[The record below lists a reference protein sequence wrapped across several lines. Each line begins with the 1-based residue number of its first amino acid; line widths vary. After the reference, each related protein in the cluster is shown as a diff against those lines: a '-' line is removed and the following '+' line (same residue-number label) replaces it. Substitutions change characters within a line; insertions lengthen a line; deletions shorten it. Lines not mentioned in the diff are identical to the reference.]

1 MTMERK
7 HFLTLGAG
15 LTVGGLLGKSALQSE
30 TIDGKNQSL
39 SNQKFDLKNPFPIA
53 PNDSENQPEQDGPYW
68 DFIRTL
74 FPLNPNLTF
83 LNNGTMGITPYPV
96 LEALNKS
103 FHHIAENAAYPM
115 HDGSF
120 EENLAKILGCKGSEL
135 AITKNVS
142 EGVNLACRAINLKK
156 GDEVIITLHEHVG
169 GCAAWLYRAKTEGIV
184 LKLAALGATAEETL
198 KNIQA
203 VKTKNT
209 KVIAVPHIPCTI
221 GQVLPVNEI
230 CAWARANGIISAID
244 GAHPLGMLQMN
255 LKEMGCDY
263 YSGCFHKWLL
273 GPIGTGF
280 FYASEEILS
289 RSAIHH
295 VAAYSVDKFDMST
308 TPPSL
313 GELVN
318 KTARYS
324 YGTFPGPM
332 YDGAKAALQFYQK
345 IGPALIEKRVKFL
358 SKEVMNGLYAVND
371 NPKLKFPIL
380 DGSQTQ
386 NGSAETSN
394 VKTPI
399 AWKMHHSHGP
409 VIEVLTP
416 EEEASRG
423 AQVGFR
429 IHEHPSKTAA
439 SNAQA
444 TKEGTPIASAASSAP
459 ITPGTSTPQASQRFC
474 DFARKN
480 NVILR
485 YVAEN
490 NIHCVR
496 VSTHYYNNKKDI
508 NRFFEVL
515 DMFLKEEGWL

>member
-1 MTMERK
+1 MERK

-15 LTVGGLLGKSALQSE
+15 LTVGGLIGKSALNGEKISGAK
-30 TIDGKNQSL
+30 TKISDF
-39 SNQKFDLKNPFPIA
+39 KFDLEKPFPIS
-53 PNDSENQPEQDGPYW
+53 PEGDVNHPEQDGPYW

-74 FPLNPNLTF
+74 FPLKSDLTF

-103 FHHIAENAAYPM
+103 FHHIAENGAYPM

-120 EENLAKILGCKGSEL
+120 EENLGQILGCKGSEL

-142 EGVNLACRAINLKK
+142 EGVNLACRAISLKK

-184 LKLAALGATAEETL
+184 LKLATLGATAEETL
-198 KNIQA
+198 NNIKA

-230 CAWARANGIISAID
+230 CAWAKANGIISAID

-289 RSAIHH
+289 HSAIHH

-308 TPPSL
+308 TPPSM

-332 YDGAKAALQFYQK
+332 YDGAKAAMQFYQK
-345 IGPALIEKRVKFL
+345 IGPALIEKRVKYL
-358 SKEVMNGLYAVND
+358 SKEVMTGLMEINN
-371 NPKLKFPIL
+371 NPSLKFPVI
-380 DGSQTQ
+380 DPSRSQ
-386 NGSAETSN
+386 NGVDNSSN
-394 VKTPI
+394 NSLPI
-399 AWKMHHSHGP
+399 AWKMHHSQGP
-409 VIEVLTP
+409 VIEILTP
-416 EEEASRG
+416 SEDASRG

-429 IHEHPSKTAA
+429 IHQHPNKIAAANIQSTIAETPLSK
-439 SNAQA
+439 S
-444 TKEGTPIASAASSAP
+444 KESQTGV
-459 ITPGTSTPQASQRFC
+459 PGTSTPQASQRFC

-515 DMFLKEEGWL
+515 QLFLKEEGWM

>member
-1 MTMERK
+1 MERK

-15 LTVGGLLGKSALQSE
+15 LTVGGLLGKSALNDEAISDAKRKS
-30 TIDGKNQSL
+30 TDI
-39 SNQKFDLKNPFPIA
+39 KFDSEKPLPFA
-53 PNDSENQPEQDGPYW
+53 PEAEEYHPEHDGPYW

-74 FPLNPNLTF
+74 FPLKTDLTF

-103 FHHIAENAAYPM
+103 FHHIAENGAYPM

-120 EENLAKILGCKGSEL
+120 EENLGQILGCKGSEL

-142 EGVNLACRAINLKK
+142 EGVNLACRAIALKK

-198 KNIQA
+198 NNIKA

-308 TPPSL
+308 TPPSM

-332 YDGAKAALQFYQK
+332 YDGAKAAMQFYQK
-345 IGPALIEKRVKFL
+345 IGPALIEKRVKYL
-358 SKEVMNGLYAVND
+358 SKEVMNGLMEINN
-371 NPKLKFPIL
+371 NPSLKFP
-380 DGSQTQ
+380 
-386 NGSAETSN
+386 
-394 VKTPI
+394 
-399 AWKMHHSHGP
+399 
-409 VIEVLTP
+409 VIEILTP
-416 EEEASRG
+416 AEDASRG

-429 IHEHPSKTAA
+429 IHEHPSKIAA
-439 SNAQA
+439 ANIQSTNA
-444 TKEGTPIASAASSAP
+444 KTPISNSAGNQ
-459 ITPGTSTPQASQRFC
+459 TLVPGTSTPQASQRFC

-515 DMFLKEEGWL
+515 QMFLKEEGWM

>member
-1 MTMERK
+1 MERK

-15 LTVGGLLGKSALQSE
+15 LTVGGLIGKSALNGENISGAK
-30 TIDGKNQSL
+30 TKISDY
-39 SNQKFDLKNPFPIA
+39 KFDPEKPFPIS
-53 PNDSENQPEQDGPYW
+53 PEGDVNHPEQDGPYW

-74 FPLNPNLTF
+74 FPLKSDLTF

-103 FHHIAENAAYPM
+103 FHHIAENGAYPM

-120 EENLAKILGCKGSEL
+120 EENLGQILGCKGSEL

-142 EGVNLACRAINLKK
+142 EGVNLACRAISLKK

-184 LKLAALGATAEETL
+184 LKLAVLGATAEETL
-198 KNIQA
+198 NNIKS

-230 CAWARANGIISAID
+230 CAWAKANGIISAID

-308 TPPSL
+308 TPPSM

-332 YDGAKAALQFYQK
+332 YDGAKAAMQFYQK
-345 IGPALIEKRVKFL
+345 IGPALIEKRVKYL
-358 SKEVMNGLYAVND
+358 SKEVMNGLMAIND
-371 NPKLKFPIL
+371 NPSLKF
-380 DGSQTQ
+380 
-386 NGSAETSN
+386 
-394 VKTPI
+394 
-399 AWKMHHSHGP
+399 P

-416 EEEASRG
+416 SEDASRG

-429 IHEHPSKTAA
+429 IHEHPSKIAS
-439 SNAQA
+439 SNAQV
-444 TKEGTPIASAASSAP
+444 TKEGTPTA
-459 ITPGTSTPQASQRFC
+459 ITAISQSLVPGTSTPQASQRFC

-515 DMFLKEEGWL
+515 QLFLKEEGWM

>member
-1 MTMERK
+1 MERK

-15 LTVGGLLGKSALQSE
+15 LTVGGLIGKSALNGENISGAK
-30 TIDGKNQSL
+30 TKISDY
-39 SNQKFDLKNPFPIA
+39 KFDPEKPFPIS
-53 PNDSENQPEQDGPYW
+53 PEGDVNHPEQDGPYW

-74 FPLNPNLTF
+74 FPLKSDLTF

-103 FHHIAENAAYPM
+103 FHHIAENGAYPM

-120 EENLAKILGCKGSEL
+120 EENLGQILGCKGSEL

-142 EGVNLACRAINLKK
+142 EGVNLACRAISLKK
-156 GDEVIITLHEHVG
+156 GDEVIITLLEHVG

-198 KNIQA
+198 NNIKS

-230 CAWARANGIISAID
+230 CAWAKANGIISAID

-308 TPPSL
+308 IPPSM

-332 YDGAKAALQFYQK
+332 YDGAKAAMQFYQK
-345 IGPALIEKRVKFL
+345 IGPALIEKRVKYL
-358 SKEVMNGLYAVND
+358 SKEVMNGLMEIND
-371 NPKLKFPIL
+371 NPSLKFP
-380 DGSQTQ
+380 
-386 NGSAETSN
+386 
-394 VKTPI
+394 
-399 AWKMHHSHGP
+399 
-409 VIEVLTP
+409 VIEILTP
-416 EEEASRG
+416 AEDASRG

-429 IHEHPSKTAA
+429 IHEHPSKIAS
-439 SNAQA
+439 SNAQV
-444 TKEGTPIASAASSAP
+444 TKEGTPIA
-459 ITPGTSTPQASQRFC
+459 ITAISQSLVPGTSTPQASQRFC

-515 DMFLKEEGWL
+515 QMFLKEEGWM

>member
-1 MTMERK
+1 MERK

-15 LTVGGLLGKSALQSE
+15 LTVGGLIGKSALNGENISGAK
-30 TIDGKNQSL
+30 TKISDY
-39 SNQKFDLKNPFPIA
+39 KFDPEKPFPIS
-53 PNDSENQPEQDGPYW
+53 PEGDVNHPEQDGPYW

-74 FPLNPNLTF
+74 FPLKSDLTF

-103 FHHIAENAAYPM
+103 FHHIAENGAYPM

-120 EENLAKILGCKGSEL
+120 EENLGQILGCKGSEL

-142 EGVNLACRAINLKK
+142 EGVNLACRAISLKK

-198 KNIQA
+198 NNIKS

-230 CAWARANGIISAID
+230 CAWAKANGIISAID
-244 GAHPLGMLQMN
+244 GAHPLGMLHMN

-308 TPPSL
+308 TPPSM
-313 GELVN
+313 GGLVN

-332 YDGAKAALQFYQK
+332 YDGAKAAMQFYQK
-345 IGPALIEKRVKFL
+345 IGPALIEKRVKYL
-358 SKEVMNGLYAVND
+358 SKEVMNGLMEIND
-371 NPKLKFPIL
+371 NPSLKF
-380 DGSQTQ
+380 
-386 NGSAETSN
+386 
-394 VKTPI
+394 
-399 AWKMHHSHGP
+399 P

-416 EEEASRG
+416 AEDASRG

-429 IHEHPSKTAA
+429 IHEHPSKIAS
-439 SNAQA
+439 SNAQV
-444 TKEGTPIASAASSAP
+444 TKEGAPIA
-459 ITPGTSTPQASQRFC
+459 ITAISQSLVPGTSTPQASQRFC

-515 DMFLKEEGWL
+515 QMFLKEEGWM

>member
-1 MTMERK
+1 MERK

-15 LTVGGLLGKSALQSE
+15 LTVGGLIGKSALNGENISGAK
-30 TIDGKNQSL
+30 TKISDY
-39 SNQKFDLKNPFPIA
+39 KFDPEKPFPIS
-53 PNDSENQPEQDGPYW
+53 PEGDVNHPEHDSPYW

-74 FPLNPNLTF
+74 FPLKSDLTF

-103 FHHIAENAAYPM
+103 LHHIAENGAYPM

-120 EENLAKILGCKGSEL
+120 EENLGQILGCKGSEL

-142 EGVNLACRAINLKK
+142 EGVNLACRAISLKK

-184 LKLAALGATAEETL
+184 LKLAVLGATAEETL
-198 KNIQA
+198 NNIKS

-230 CAWARANGIISAID
+230 CAWAKANGIISAID

-308 TPPSL
+308 IPPSM

-332 YDGAKAALQFYQK
+332 YDGAKAAMQFYQK
-345 IGPALIEKRVKFL
+345 IGPALIEKRVKYL
-358 SKEVMNGLYAVND
+358 SKEVMNGLMAIND
-371 NPKLKFPIL
+371 NPSLKF
-380 DGSQTQ
+380 
-386 NGSAETSN
+386 
-394 VKTPI
+394 
-399 AWKMHHSHGP
+399 P

-416 EEEASRG
+416 AEDASRG

-429 IHEHPSKTAA
+429 IHEHPSKIAS
-439 SNAQA
+439 SNAQV
-444 TKEGTPIASAASSAP
+444 TKEGTPTA
-459 ITPGTSTPQASQRFC
+459 ITAISQSLVPGTSTPQASQRFC

-496 VSTHYYNNKKDI
+496 VSTHYYNKKKDI

-515 DMFLKEEGWL
+515 QMFLKEEGWM

>member
-1 MTMERK
+1 MERK

-15 LTVGGLLGKSALQSE
+15 LTVGGLIGKSALNGENISGAK
-30 TIDGKNQSL
+30 TKISDY
-39 SNQKFDLKNPFPIA
+39 KFDPEKPFPIS
-53 PNDSENQPEQDGPYW
+53 PEGDVNHPEQDGPYW

-74 FPLNPNLTF
+74 FPLKSDLTF

-103 FHHIAENAAYPM
+103 FHHIAENGAYPM

-120 EENLAKILGCKGSEL
+120 EENLGQILGCKGSEL

-142 EGVNLACRAINLKK
+142 EGVNLACRAISLKK

-198 KNIQA
+198 NNIKS

-230 CAWARANGIISAID
+230 CAWAKANGIISAID

-308 TPPSL
+308 IPPSM

-332 YDGAKAALQFYQK
+332 YDGAKAAMQFYQK
-345 IGPALIEKRVKFL
+345 IGPALIEKRVKYL
-358 SKEVMNGLYAVND
+358 SKEVMNGLMEIND
-371 NPKLKFPIL
+371 NPSLKF
-380 DGSQTQ
+380 
-386 NGSAETSN
+386 
-394 VKTPI
+394 
-399 AWKMHHSHGP
+399 P

-416 EEEASRG
+416 SEDASRG

-429 IHEHPSKTAA
+429 IHEHPSKIAS
-439 SNAQA
+439 SNAQV
-444 TKEGTPIASAASSAP
+444 TKEGTPIA
-459 ITPGTSTPQASQRFC
+459 ITAISQSLVPGTSTPQASQRFC

-515 DMFLKEEGWL
+515 QMFLKEEGWM

>member
-1 MTMERK
+1 MERK

-15 LTVGGLLGKSALQSE
+15 LTVGGLIGKSALNGEKISGAK
-30 TIDGKNQSL
+30 TKISDL
-39 SNQKFDLKNPFPIA
+39 KFDLEKPFPISA
-53 PNDSENQPEQDGPYW
+53 EGDVNHPEQDGPYW

-74 FPLNPNLTF
+74 FPLKSDLTF

-103 FHHIAENAAYPM
+103 FHHIAENGAYPM

-120 EENLAKILGCKGSEL
+120 EENLGQILGCKGSEL

-142 EGVNLACRAINLKK
+142 EGVNLACRAISLKK

-184 LKLAALGATAEETL
+184 LKLATLGATAEETL
-198 KNIQA
+198 NNIKA

-230 CAWARANGIISAID
+230 CAWAKANGIISAID

-255 LKEMGCDY
+255 LKEIGCDY

-289 RSAIHH
+289 HSAIHH

-308 TPPSL
+308 TPPSM

-332 YDGAKAALQFYQK
+332 YDGAKAAMQFYQK
-345 IGPALIEKRVKFL
+345 IGPALIEKRVKYL
-358 SKEVMNGLYAVND
+358 SKEVMNGLMEINN
-371 NPKLKFPIL
+371 NPSLKFPVI
-380 DGSQTQ
+380 DPSRSQ
-386 NGSAETSN
+386 NGVDNSSN
-394 VKTPI
+394 NSLPI
-399 AWKMHHSHGP
+399 AWKMHHSQGP
-409 VIEVLTP
+409 VIEILTP
-416 EEEASRG
+416 SEDASRG

-429 IHEHPSKTAA
+429 IHQHPSKIVAA
-439 SNAQA
+439 NIQSTIA
-444 TKEGTPIASAASSAP
+444 ETPLSKS
-459 ITPGTSTPQASQRFC
+459 TENQTGVPGTSTPQASQRFC

-515 DMFLKEEGWL
+515 QLFLKEEGWM

>member
-1 MTMERK
+1 MERK

-15 LTVGGLLGKSALQSE
+15 LTVGGLIGKSALNGEAISDAKRKS
-30 TIDGKNQSL
+30 TVI
-39 SNQKFDLKNPFPIA
+39 KFDPKKPLPFA
-53 PNDSENQPEQDGPYW
+53 PEAEENHPEHDGPYW

-74 FPLNPNLTF
+74 FPLKSDLTF

-103 FHHIAENAAYPM
+103 FHYIAENGAYPT

-120 EENLAKILGCKGSEL
+120 EENLGQLLGCKGSEL

-156 GDEVIITLHEHVG
+156 GNEVIITLHEHVG
-169 GCAAWLYRAKTEGIV
+169 GCTAWLYRAKTEGIV

-198 KNIQA
+198 NNIKA

-230 CAWARANGIISAID
+230 CAWAKANGIISAID

-295 VAAYSVDKFDMST
+295 LAAYSVDKFDMST
-308 TPPSL
+308 TPPSM

-332 YDGAKAALQFYQK
+332 YDGAKAAMQFYQK
-345 IGPALIEKRVKFL
+345 IGPALIEKRVKYL
-358 SKEVMNGLYAVND
+358 SKEVINGLMEIND
-371 NPKLKFPIL
+371 NPTLKF
-380 DGSQTQ
+380 
-386 NGSAETSN
+386 
-394 VKTPI
+394 
-399 AWKMHHSHGP
+399 P

-416 EEEASRG
+416 SEDASRG

-429 IHEHPSKTAA
+429 IHQHPSK
-439 SNAQA
+439 
-444 TKEGTPIASAASSAP
+444 ISAASTKLSTTETTAP
-459 ITPGTSTPQASQRFC
+459 ILAPGTSTPQASQRFC

-508 NRFFEVL
+508 HRFFEVL
-515 DMFLKEEGWL
+515 QLFLKEEGWM

>member
-1 MTMERK
+1 MERK

-15 LTVGGLLGKSALQSE
+15 LTVGGLIGKSALNGENISGAK
-30 TIDGKNQSL
+30 TKISDY
-39 SNQKFDLKNPFPIA
+39 KFDPEKPFPIS
-53 PNDSENQPEQDGPYW
+53 PEGDVNHPEQDGPYW

-74 FPLNPNLTF
+74 FPLKSDLTF

-103 FHHIAENAAYPM
+103 FHHIAENGAYPM

-120 EENLAKILGCKGSEL
+120 EENLGQILGCKGSEL

-198 KNIQA
+198 NNIKS

-230 CAWARANGIISAID
+230 CAWAKANGIISAID

-289 RSAIHH
+289 RSTIHH

-308 TPPSL
+308 TPPSM

-332 YDGAKAALQFYQK
+332 YDGAKAAMQFYQK
-345 IGPALIEKRVKFL
+345 IGPALIEKRVKYL
-358 SKEVMNGLYAVND
+358 SKEVMNGLMEIND
-371 NPKLKFPIL
+371 NPSLKF
-380 DGSQTQ
+380 
-386 NGSAETSN
+386 
-394 VKTPI
+394 
-399 AWKMHHSHGP
+399 P

-416 EEEASRG
+416 SEDASRG

-429 IHEHPSKTAA
+429 IHEHPSKIAS
-439 SNAQA
+439 SNAQVP
-444 TKEGTPIASAASSAP
+444 KEGAP
-459 ITPGTSTPQASQRFC
+459 IVITAISQSLVPGTSTPQASQRFC

-515 DMFLKEEGWL
+515 QMFLKEEGWM

>member
-1 MTMERK
+1 
-7 HFLTLGAG
+7 
-15 LTVGGLLGKSALQSE
+15 
-30 TIDGKNQSL
+30 
-39 SNQKFDLKNPFPIA
+39 
-53 PNDSENQPEQDGPYW
+53 
-68 DFIRTL
+68 
-74 FPLNPNLTF
+74 
-83 LNNGTMGITPYPV
+83 
-96 LEALNKS
+96 
-103 FHHIAENAAYPM
+103 M

-120 EENLAKILGCKGSEL
+120 EENLGQILGCKGSEL

-142 EGVNLACRAINLKK
+142 EGVNLACRAISLKK

-184 LKLAALGATAEETL
+184 LKLATLGATAEETL
-198 KNIQA
+198 NNIKA

-230 CAWARANGIISAID
+230 CAWAKANGIISAID

-289 RSAIHH
+289 QSAIHH

-308 TPPSL
+308 TPPSM

-332 YDGAKAALQFYQK
+332 YDGAKAAMQFYQK
-345 IGPALIEKRVKFL
+345 IGPALIEKRVKYL
-358 SKEVMNGLYAVND
+358 SKEVLTGLMEINN
-371 NPKLKFPIL
+371 NPSLKFPVI
-380 DGSQTQ
+380 DPSRSQ
-386 NGSAETSN
+386 NAVDNSSN
-394 VKTPI
+394 NSLPI
-399 AWKMHHSHGP
+399 TWKMHQNQGP

-416 EEEASRG
+416 SEDASRG

-429 IHEHPSKTAA
+429 IYQHPSKIVAA
-439 SNAQA
+439 NIQSTIA
-444 TKEGTPIASAASSAP
+444 ETPLSKS
-459 ITPGTSTPQASQRFC
+459 TENQTGVPGTSTPQASQRFC

-515 DMFLKEEGWL
+515 QLFLKEEGWM

>member
-1 MTMERK
+1 MERK

-15 LTVGGLLGKSALQSE
+15 LTVGGLIGKSALNGENISGAK
-30 TIDGKNQSL
+30 TKISDY
-39 SNQKFDLKNPFPIA
+39 KFDPEKPFPIS
-53 PNDSENQPEQDGPYW
+53 PEGDVNHPEQDGPYW

-74 FPLNPNLTF
+74 FPLKSDLTF

-103 FHHIAENAAYPM
+103 FHHIAENGAYPM

-120 EENLAKILGCKGSEL
+120 EENLGQILGCKGSEL

-142 EGVNLACRAINLKK
+142 EGVNLACRAISLKK

-198 KNIQA
+198 NNIKS

-230 CAWARANGIISAID
+230 CAWAKANGIISAID

-289 RSAIHH
+289 HSAIHH

-308 TPPSL
+308 APPSM

-332 YDGAKAALQFYQK
+332 YDGAKAAMQFYQK
-345 IGPALIEKRVKFL
+345 IGPALIEKRVKYL
-358 SKEVMNGLYAVND
+358 SKEVMNGLMEIND
-371 NPKLKFPIL
+371 NPSLKF
-380 DGSQTQ
+380 
-386 NGSAETSN
+386 
-394 VKTPI
+394 
-399 AWKMHHSHGP
+399 P

-416 EEEASRG
+416 SEDASRG

-429 IHEHPSKTAA
+429 IHEHPSKIAS
-439 SNAQA
+439 SNAQV
-444 TKEGTPIASAASSAP
+444 TKEGTPIA
-459 ITPGTSTPQASQRFC
+459 ITAISQSLVPGTSTPQASQRFC

-508 NRFFEVL
+508 NRFFDVL
-515 DMFLKEEGWL
+515 QIFLKEEGWM

>member
-1 MTMERK
+1 MERK

-15 LTVGGLLGKSALQSE
+15 LTVGGLIGKSALNGENISGAK
-30 TIDGKNQSL
+30 TKISDY
-39 SNQKFDLKNPFPIA
+39 KFDPEKPFPIS
-53 PNDSENQPEQDGPYW
+53 PEGDVNHPEQDGPYW

-74 FPLNPNLTF
+74 FPLKSDLTF

-103 FHHIAENAAYPM
+103 FHHIAENGAYPM

-120 EENLAKILGCKGSEL
+120 EENLGQILGCKGSEL

-142 EGVNLACRAINLKK
+142 EGVNLACRAISLKK

-184 LKLAALGATAEETL
+184 LKLAVLGATAEETL
-198 KNIQA
+198 NNIKS

-230 CAWARANGIISAID
+230 CAWAKANGIISAID

-308 TPPSL
+308 TPPSM

-332 YDGAKAALQFYQK
+332 YDGAKAAMQFYQK
-345 IGPALIEKRVKFL
+345 IGPALIEKRVKYL
-358 SKEVMNGLYAVND
+358 SKEVMNGLMEIND
-371 NPKLKFPIL
+371 NPSLKF
-380 DGSQTQ
+380 
-386 NGSAETSN
+386 
-394 VKTPI
+394 
-399 AWKMHHSHGP
+399 P

-416 EEEASRG
+416 SEDASRG

-429 IHEHPSKTAA
+429 IHEHPSKISS
-439 SNAQA
+439 SNAQV
-444 TKEGTPIASAASSAP
+444 TKEGAPIAIAAISQSLV
-459 ITPGTSTPQASQRFC
+459 PGTSTPQASQRFC

-515 DMFLKEEGWL
+515 QMFLKEEGWM

>member
-1 MTMERK
+1 MERK

-15 LTVGGLLGKSALQSE
+15 LTVGGLIGKSALNGENISGAK
-30 TIDGKNQSL
+30 TKISDY
-39 SNQKFDLKNPFPIA
+39 KFDPEKPFPIS
-53 PNDSENQPEQDGPYW
+53 PEGDVNHPEQDGPYW

-74 FPLNPNLTF
+74 FPLKSDLTF

-103 FHHIAENAAYPM
+103 FHHIAENGAYPM

-120 EENLAKILGCKGSEL
+120 EENLGQILGCKGSEL

-142 EGVNLACRAINLKK
+142 EGVNLACRAISLKK

-198 KNIQA
+198 NNIKS

-230 CAWARANGIISAID
+230 CAWAKANGIISAID

-289 RSAIHH
+289 HSAIHH

-308 TPPSL
+308 TPPSM

-332 YDGAKAALQFYQK
+332 YDGAKAAMQFYQK
-345 IGPALIEKRVKFL
+345 IGPALIEKRVKYL
-358 SKEVMNGLYAVND
+358 SKEVMNGLMEIND
-371 NPKLKFPIL
+371 NPNLKF
-380 DGSQTQ
+380 
-386 NGSAETSN
+386 
-394 VKTPI
+394 
-399 AWKMHHSHGP
+399 P

-416 EEEASRG
+416 AEDASRG

-429 IHEHPSKTAA
+429 IHEHPSKIAS
-439 SNAQA
+439 SNAQV
-444 TKEGTPIASAASSAP
+444 TKEGAPIA
-459 ITPGTSTPQASQRFC
+459 ITAISQSLVPGTSTPQASQRFC

-496 VSTHYYNNKKDI
+496 ISTHYYNNKKDI

-515 DMFLKEEGWL
+515 QMFLKEEGWM

>member
-1 MTMERK
+1 MERK

-15 LTVGGLLGKSALQSE
+15 LTVGGLIGKSALNGENISGAK
-30 TIDGKNQSL
+30 TKISDY
-39 SNQKFDLKNPFPIA
+39 KFDPEKPFPIS
-53 PNDSENQPEQDGPYW
+53 PEGDVNHPEQDGPYW

-74 FPLNPNLTF
+74 FPLKSDLTF

-103 FHHIAENAAYPM
+103 FHHIAENGAYPM

-120 EENLAKILGCKGSEL
+120 EENLGQILGCKGSEL

-142 EGVNLACRAINLKK
+142 EGVNLACRAISLNK

-198 KNIQA
+198 NNIKS

-230 CAWARANGIISAID
+230 CAWAKANGIISAID

-308 TPPSL
+308 IPPSM

-332 YDGAKAALQFYQK
+332 YDGAKAAMQFYQK
-345 IGPALIEKRVKFL
+345 IGPALIEKRVKYL
-358 SKEVMNGLYAVND
+358 SKEVMNGLTEIND
-371 NPKLKFPIL
+371 NPSLKF
-380 DGSQTQ
+380 
-386 NGSAETSN
+386 
-394 VKTPI
+394 
-399 AWKMHHSHGP
+399 P

-416 EEEASRG
+416 SEDASRG

-429 IHEHPSKTAA
+429 IHEHPSKIAS
-439 SNAQA
+439 SNAQG
-444 TKEGTPIASAASSAP
+444 TKEGTQTAIKAMSQSLV
-459 ITPGTSTPQASQRFC
+459 PGTSTPQASQRFC

-515 DMFLKEEGWL
+515 QMFLKEEGWM

>member
-1 MTMERK
+1 MERK

-15 LTVGGLLGKSALQSE
+15 LTVGGLIGKSALNGEKISGAK
-30 TIDGKNQSL
+30 TKISDF
-39 SNQKFDLKNPFPIA
+39 KFDLEKPFPIS
-53 PNDSENQPEQDGPYW
+53 PEGDVNHPEQDGPYW

-74 FPLNPNLTF
+74 FPLKSDLTF

-103 FHHIAENAAYPM
+103 FHHIAENGAYSL
-115 HDGSF
+115 HVGSF
-120 EENLAKILGCKGSEL
+120 EEILGQFLGCIGSEL

-142 EGVNLACRAINLKK
+142 EGVNLACRAISLKK

-184 LKLAALGATAEETL
+184 LKLATLGATAEETL
-198 KNIQA
+198 NNIKA

-230 CAWARANGIISAID
+230 CAWAKANGIISAID

-289 RSAIHH
+289 HSAIHH

-308 TPPSL
+308 TPPSM

-332 YDGAKAALQFYQK
+332 YDGAKAAMQFYQK
-345 IGPALIEKRVKFL
+345 IGPALIEKRVKYL
-358 SKEVMNGLYAVND
+358 SKEVMNGLMEINN
-371 NPKLKFPIL
+371 NPSLKFPVI
-380 DGSQTQ
+380 DPSRSQ
-386 NGSAETSN
+386 NGVDNSSN
-394 VKTPI
+394 SSLPV
-399 AWKMHHSHGP
+399 AWKMHHSQGP

-416 EEEASRG
+416 SEDASRG

-429 IHEHPSKTAA
+429 IYQHPSKIVAA
-439 SNAQA
+439 NIQSTIA
-444 TKEGTPIASAASSAP
+444 ETPLSKS
-459 ITPGTSTPQASQRFC
+459 TENQTGVPGTSTPQASQRFC

-515 DMFLKEEGWL
+515 QLFLKEEGWM

>member
-1 MTMERK
+1 MERK

-15 LTVGGLLGKSALQSE
+15 LTVGGLIGKSALNGEKISGAK
-30 TIDGKNQSL
+30 TKISDL
-39 SNQKFDLKNPFPIA
+39 KFDLEKPFPIS
-53 PNDSENQPEQDGPYW
+53 PEGDVNHPEQDGPYW

-74 FPLNPNLTF
+74 FPLKSDLTF

-103 FHHIAENAAYPM
+103 FHHIAENGAYPM

-120 EENLAKILGCKGSEL
+120 EENLGQILGCKGSEL

-142 EGVNLACRAINLKK
+142 EGVNLACRAISLKK

-184 LKLAALGATAEETL
+184 LKLATLGATAEETL
-198 KNIQA
+198 NNIKA

-230 CAWARANGIISAID
+230 CAWAKANGIISAID

-289 RSAIHH
+289 HSAIHH

-308 TPPSL
+308 TPPSM

-332 YDGAKAALQFYQK
+332 YDGAKAAMQFYQK
-345 IGPALIEKRVKFL
+345 IGPALIEKRVKYL
-358 SKEVMNGLYAVND
+358 SKEVMNGLMEINN
-371 NPKLKFPIL
+371 NPSLKFPVI
-380 DGSQTQ
+380 DPSRSQ
-386 NGSAETSN
+386 NGVDNSSN
-394 VKTPI
+394 NSLPI
-399 AWKMHHSHGP
+399 AWKMHHSQGP
-409 VIEVLTP
+409 VIEILTP
-416 EEEASRG
+416 SEDASRG

-429 IHEHPSKTAA
+429 IHQHPSKIVAA
-439 SNAQA
+439 NIQSTIA
-444 TKEGTPIASAASSAP
+444 ETPLSKS
-459 ITPGTSTPQASQRFC
+459 TENQTGVPGTSTPQASQRFC

-515 DMFLKEEGWL
+515 QLFLKEEGWM

>member
-1 MTMERK
+1 MERK

-15 LTVGGLLGKSALQSE
+15 LTVGGLIGKSALNGENISGAK
-30 TIDGKNQSL
+30 TKISDY
-39 SNQKFDLKNPFPIA
+39 KFDPEKPFPIS
-53 PNDSENQPEQDGPYW
+53 PEGDVNHPEQDGPYW

-74 FPLNPNLTF
+74 FPLKSDLTF

-103 FHHIAENAAYPM
+103 FHHIAENGAYPM

-120 EENLAKILGCKGSEL
+120 EENLGQILGCKGSEL

-142 EGVNLACRAINLKK
+142 EGVNLACRAISLKK

-198 KNIQA
+198 NNIKS

-230 CAWARANGIISAID
+230 CAWAKANGIISAID

-308 TPPSL
+308 TPPSM

-332 YDGAKAALQFYQK
+332 YDGAKAAMQFYQK
-345 IGPALIEKRVKFL
+345 IGPALIEKRVKYL
-358 SKEVMNGLYAVND
+358 SKEVMNGLMEIND
-371 NPKLKFPIL
+371 NPSLKF
-380 DGSQTQ
+380 
-386 NGSAETSN
+386 
-394 VKTPI
+394 
-399 AWKMHHSHGP
+399 P

-416 EEEASRG
+416 SEDASRG

-429 IHEHPSKTAA
+429 IHEHPSKIAS
-439 SNAQA
+439 SNAQV
-444 TKEGTPIASAASSAP
+444 TKEGAPIA
-459 ITPGTSTPQASQRFC
+459 ITAISQSLVPGTSTPQASQRFC

-515 DMFLKEEGWL
+515 QMFLKEEGWM

>member
-1 MTMERK
+1 MERK

-15 LTVGGLLGKSALQSE
+15 LTVGGLIGKSALNGENISGAK
-30 TIDGKNQSL
+30 TKISDY
-39 SNQKFDLKNPFPIA
+39 KFDPEKPFPIS
-53 PNDSENQPEQDGPYW
+53 PEGDVNHPEQDGPYW

-74 FPLNPNLTF
+74 FPLKSDLTF
-83 LNNGTMGITPYPV
+83 LNNGTMGITPYPI

-103 FHHIAENAAYPM
+103 FHHIAENGAYPM

-120 EENLAKILGCKGSEL
+120 EENLGQILGCKGSEL

-142 EGVNLACRAINLKK
+142 EGVNLACRAISLKK

-198 KNIQA
+198 NNIKS

-230 CAWARANGIISAID
+230 CAWAKANGIISAID

-308 TPPSL
+308 TPPSM

-332 YDGAKAALQFYQK
+332 YDGAKAAMQFYQK
-345 IGPALIEKRVKFL
+345 IGPALIEKRVKYL
-358 SKEVMNGLYAVND
+358 SKEVMNGLMEIND
-371 NPKLKFPIL
+371 NPSLKFP
-380 DGSQTQ
+380 
-386 NGSAETSN
+386 
-394 VKTPI
+394 
-399 AWKMHHSHGP
+399 
-409 VIEVLTP
+409 VIELLTP
-416 EEEASRG
+416 SEDASRG

-429 IHEHPSKTAA
+429 IHEHPSKISS
-439 SNAQA
+439 SNAQV
-444 TKEGTPIASAASSAP
+444 TKEGASIA
-459 ITPGTSTPQASQRFC
+459 ITAISQSLVPGTSTPQASQRFC

-515 DMFLKEEGWL
+515 QMFLKEEGWM

>member
-1 MTMERK
+1 MERK

-15 LTVGGLLGKSALQSE
+15 LTVGGLLGKSALNDEAISDAKRKS
-30 TIDGKNQSL
+30 TDI
-39 SNQKFDLKNPFPIA
+39 KFDPEKPLPFA
-53 PNDSENQPEQDGPYW
+53 PEAEENHPEHDGPYW

-74 FPLNPNLTF
+74 FPLKTDLTF

-103 FHHIAENAAYPM
+103 FHHIAEHGAYPM

-120 EENLAKILGCKGSEL
+120 EENLGQILGCKGSEL

-142 EGVNLACRAINLKK
+142 EGVNLACRAIALKK

-198 KNIQA
+198 NNIKA

-308 TPPSL
+308 TPPSM

-332 YDGAKAALQFYQK
+332 YDGAKAAMQFYQK
-345 IGPALIEKRVKFL
+345 IGPALIEKRVKYL
-358 SKEVMNGLYAVND
+358 SKEVMNGLTEIND
-371 NPKLKFPIL
+371 NPSLKFPVFEI
-380 DGSQTQ
+380 
-386 NGSAETSN
+386 
-394 VKTPI
+394 
-399 AWKMHHSHGP
+399 
-409 VIEVLTP
+409 LTP
-416 EEEASRG
+416 
-423 AQVGFR
+423 
-429 IHEHPSKTAA
+429 SKIAA
-439 SNAQA
+439 TNIQSTNAESPISN
-444 TKEGTPIASAASSAP
+444 SAV
-459 ITPGTSTPQASQRFC
+459 IQTLVPGTSTPQASQRFC

-515 DMFLKEEGWL
+515 QMFLKEEGWM

>member
-1 MTMERK
+1 MLVNFNSPYLTKNIITYIGNKRK
-7 HFLTLGAG
+7 
-15 LTVGGLLGKSALQSE
+15 LLMPISDIVDDITE
-30 TIDGKNQSL
+30 
-39 SNQKFDLKNPFPIA
+39 KNPSFKTCLDSFSGSGIVSRLLRLKGFEVHANDLEEYTMPINYA
-53 PNDSENQPEQDGPYW
+53 FLKLKKD
-68 DFIRTL
+68 
-74 FPLNPNLTF
+74 PLTEKDYET
-83 LNNGTMGITPYPV
+83 LNNI
-96 LEALNKS
+96 KS
-103 FHHIAENAAYPM
+103 
-115 HDGSF
+115 
-120 EENLAKILGCKGSEL
+120 
-135 AITKNVS
+135 
-142 EGVNLACRAINLKK
+142 
-156 GDEVIITLHEHVG
+156 
-169 GCAAWLYRAKTEGIV
+169 
-184 LKLAALGATAEETL
+184 
-198 KNIQA
+198 

-230 CAWARANGIISAID
+230 CAWAKANEIISAID

-289 RSAIHH
+289 RSVIHH

-308 TPPSL
+308 TPPSM

-332 YDGAKAALQFYQK
+332 YDGAKAAMQFYQK
-345 IGPALIEKRVKFL
+345 IGPALIEKRVKYL
-358 SKEVMNGLYAVND
+358 SKEVMNGLMEIND
-371 NPKLKFPIL
+371 NPSLKF
-380 DGSQTQ
+380 
-386 NGSAETSN
+386 
-394 VKTPI
+394 
-399 AWKMHHSHGP
+399 P

-416 EEEASRG
+416 SEDASRG

-429 IHEHPSKTAA
+429 IHEHPSKIA
-439 SNAQA
+439 SSNVQVP
-444 TKEGTPIASAASSAP
+444 KEGAP
-459 ITPGTSTPQASQRFC
+459 IVITAISQSLVPGTSTPQASQRFC

-496 VSTHYYNNKKDI
+496 VSTHYYNNKRDI

-515 DMFLKEEGWL
+515 QMFLKDEGWM

>member
-1 MTMERK
+1 MERK

-15 LTVGGLLGKSALQSE
+15 LTVGGLIGKSALNGENISGAK
-30 TIDGKNQSL
+30 TKISDY
-39 SNQKFDLKNPFPIA
+39 KFDPEKPFPIS
-53 PNDSENQPEQDGPYW
+53 PEGDVNHPEQDGPYW

-74 FPLNPNLTF
+74 FPLKSDLTF

-103 FHHIAENAAYPM
+103 FHYIAENGAYPM

-120 EENLAKILGCKGSEL
+120 EENLGQILGCKGSEL

-142 EGVNLACRAINLKK
+142 EGVNLACRAISLKK

-169 GCAAWLYRAKTEGIV
+169 GCAAWLYRAKTEGII

-198 KNIQA
+198 NNIKA

-230 CAWARANGIISAID
+230 CAWAKANGIISAID
-244 GAHPLGMLQMN
+244 GAHPLGMLHMN

-308 TPPSL
+308 TPPSM

-332 YDGAKAALQFYQK
+332 YDGAKAAMQFYQK
-345 IGPALIEKRVKFL
+345 IGPALIEKRVKYL
-358 SKEVMNGLYAVND
+358 SKEVMNGLMEIND
-371 NPKLKFPIL
+371 NPSLKF
-380 DGSQTQ
+380 
-386 NGSAETSN
+386 
-394 VKTPI
+394 
-399 AWKMHHSHGP
+399 P

-416 EEEASRG
+416 AEDASRG

-429 IHEHPSKTAA
+429 IHEHPSKIAS
-439 SNAQA
+439 SNAQV
-444 TKEGTPIASAASSAP
+444 TKEGAPIA
-459 ITPGTSTPQASQRFC
+459 ITAISQSLVPGTSTPQASQRFC

-515 DMFLKEEGWL
+515 QMFLKEEGWM

>member
-1 MTMERK
+1 MERK

-15 LTVGGLLGKSALQSE
+15 LTVGGLIGKSALNGEKISGAK
-30 TIDGKNQSL
+30 TKISDL
-39 SNQKFDLKNPFPIA
+39 KFDLEKPFPISA
-53 PNDSENQPEQDGPYW
+53 EGDVNHPEQDGPYW

-74 FPLNPNLTF
+74 FPLKSDLTF

-103 FHHIAENAAYPM
+103 FHHIAENGAYPM

-120 EENLAKILGCKGSEL
+120 EENLGQILGCKGSEL

-142 EGVNLACRAINLKK
+142 EGVNLACRAISLKK

-184 LKLAALGATAEETL
+184 LKLATLGATAEETL
-198 KNIQA
+198 NNIKA

-230 CAWARANGIISAID
+230 CAWAKANGIISAID

-289 RSAIHH
+289 HSAIHH

-308 TPPSL
+308 TPPSM

-332 YDGAKAALQFYQK
+332 YDGAKAAMQFYQK
-345 IGPALIEKRVKFL
+345 IGPALIEKRVKYL
-358 SKEVMNGLYAVND
+358 SKEVMNGLMEINN
-371 NPKLKFPIL
+371 NPSLKFPVI
-380 DGSQTQ
+380 DPSRSQ
-386 NGSAETSN
+386 NGVDNSSN
-394 VKTPI
+394 NSLPI
-399 AWKMHHSHGP
+399 AWKMHHSQGP
-409 VIEVLTP
+409 VIEILTP
-416 EEEASRG
+416 SEDASRG

-429 IHEHPSKTAA
+429 IHQHPSKIVAA
-439 SNAQA
+439 NIQSTIA
-444 TKEGTPIASAASSAP
+444 ETPLSKS
-459 ITPGTSTPQASQRFC
+459 TENQTGVPGTSTPQASQRFC

-515 DMFLKEEGWL
+515 QLFLKEEGWM

>member
-1 MTMERK
+1 MERK

-15 LTVGGLLGKSALQSE
+15 LTVGGLIGKSALNCEKISGAK
-30 TIDGKNQSL
+30 TKISDL
-39 SNQKFDLKNPFPIA
+39 KFDLEKPFPIS
-53 PNDSENQPEQDGPYW
+53 PEGDVNHPEQDGPYW

-74 FPLNPNLTF
+74 FPLKSDLTF

-103 FHHIAENAAYPM
+103 FHHIAENGAYPM

-120 EENLAKILGCKGSEL
+120 EENLGQILGCKGSEL

-142 EGVNLACRAINLKK
+142 EGVNLACRAISLKK

-184 LKLAALGATAEETL
+184 LKLATLGATAEETL
-198 KNIQA
+198 NNIKA

-230 CAWARANGIISAID
+230 CAWAKANGIISAID

-289 RSAIHH
+289 QSAIHH

-308 TPPSL
+308 TPPSM

-332 YDGAKAALQFYQK
+332 YDGAKAAMQFYQK
-345 IGPALIEKRVKFL
+345 IGPALIEKRVKYL
-358 SKEVMNGLYAVND
+358 SKEVMNGLMEINN
-371 NPKLKFPIL
+371 NPSLKFPVI
-380 DGSQTQ
+380 DPSRSQ
-386 NGSAETSN
+386 NAVDNSSN
-394 VKTPI
+394 NSLPI
-399 AWKMHHSHGP
+399 TWKMHQNQGP

-416 EEEASRG
+416 SEDASRG

-429 IHEHPSKTAA
+429 IYQHPSKIVAA
-439 SNAQA
+439 NIQSTIA
-444 TKEGTPIASAASSAP
+444 ETPLSKS
-459 ITPGTSTPQASQRFC
+459 TENQTGVPGTSTPQASQRFC

-515 DMFLKEEGWL
+515 QLFLKEEGWM

>member
-1 MTMERK
+1 MERK

-15 LTVGGLLGKSALQSE
+15 LTVGGLIGKSALNSE
-30 TIDGKNQSL
+30 KISGAKTKISDY
-39 SNQKFDLKNPFPIA
+39 KFDPEKPFPISSEGDVNH
-53 PNDSENQPEQDGPYW
+53 PEHDSPYW

-74 FPLNPNLTF
+74 FPLKSDLTF

-103 FHHIAENAAYPM
+103 FHHIAENGAYPM

-120 EENLAKILGCKGSEL
+120 EENLGQILGCKGSEL

-142 EGVNLACRAINLKK
+142 EGVNLACRAISLKK

-169 GCAAWLYRAKTEGIV
+169 GCAAWLYRAKTEGII

-198 KNIQA
+198 NNIKA

-230 CAWARANGIISAID
+230 CAWAKANGIISAID

-289 RSAIHH
+289 HSAIHH

-308 TPPSL
+308 TPPSM

-332 YDGAKAALQFYQK
+332 YDGAKAAMQFYQK
-345 IGPALIEKRVKFL
+345 IGPALIEKRVKYL
-358 SKEVMNGLYAVND
+358 SKEVMTGLMEINN
-371 NPKLKFPIL
+371 NPSLKF
-380 DGSQTQ
+380 
-386 NGSAETSN
+386 
-394 VKTPI
+394 
-399 AWKMHHSHGP
+399 P

-416 EEEASRG
+416 SEDASRG

-429 IHEHPSKTAA
+429 IHEHPSKIAA
-439 SNAQA
+439 ANLQSSNV
-444 TKEGTPIASAASSAP
+444 TTPNSNSTVGQTLA
-459 ITPGTSTPQASQRFC
+459 PGTSTPQASQRFC

-508 NRFFEVL
+508 NRLFEVL
-515 DMFLKEEGWL
+515 QLFLKEEGWV

>member
-1 MTMERK
+1 MERK

-15 LTVGGLLGKSALQSE
+15 LTVGGLIGKSALNGEKISRAK
-30 TIDGKNQSL
+30 TKISDY
-39 SNQKFDLKNPFPIA
+39 KFDPEKPFPIS
-53 PNDSENQPEQDGPYW
+53 PEGDVNHPERDSPYW

-74 FPLNPNLTF
+74 FPLKSDLTF

-103 FHHIAENAAYPM
+103 FHHIAENGAYPM

-120 EENLAKILGCKGSEL
+120 EENLSQILGCKGSEL

-142 EGVNLACRAINLKK
+142 EGVNLACRAISLKK

-169 GCAAWLYRAKTEGIV
+169 GCAAWLYRAKTEGII

-198 KNIQA
+198 NNIKA

-230 CAWARANGIISAID
+230 CAWAKANGIISAID

-280 FYASEEILS
+280 LYASEEILS

-308 TPPSL
+308 TPPSM
-313 GELVN
+313 GDLVN

-332 YDGAKAALQFYQK
+332 YDGAKAAMQFYQK
-345 IGPALIEKRVKFL
+345 IGPALIEKRVKYL
-358 SKEVMNGLYAVND
+358 SKEVMNGLMEIND
-371 NPKLKFPIL
+371 TTKLKF
-380 DGSQTQ
+380 
-386 NGSAETSN
+386 
-394 VKTPI
+394 
-399 AWKMHHSHGP
+399 P

-416 EEEASRG
+416 SEDASRG

-429 IHEHPSKTAA
+429 IHEHPSKIAA
-439 SNAQA
+439 ANLQSSNV
-444 TKEGTPIASAASSAP
+444 TTPNSNSTVGQTLA
-459 ITPGTSTPQASQRFC
+459 PGTSTPQASQRFC

-508 NRFFEVL
+508 NRLFEVL
-515 DMFLKEEGWL
+515 QLFLKEEGWM

>member
-1 MTMERK
+1 MERK

-15 LTVGGLLGKSALQSE
+15 LTVGGLIGKSALNGEKISGAK
-30 TIDGKNQSL
+30 TKISDL
-39 SNQKFDLKNPFPIA
+39 KFDLEKPFPIS
-53 PNDSENQPEQDGPYW
+53 PEGDVNHPEQDGPYW

-74 FPLNPNLTF
+74 FPLKSDLTF

-103 FHHIAENAAYPM
+103 FHHIAENGAYPM

-120 EENLAKILGCKGSEL
+120 EENLGQILGCKGSEL

-142 EGVNLACRAINLKK
+142 EGVNLACRAISLKK

-184 LKLAALGATAEETL
+184 LKLATLGATAEETL
-198 KNIQA
+198 NNIKA

-230 CAWARANGIISAID
+230 CAWAKANGIISAID

-308 TPPSL
+308 TPPSM

-332 YDGAKAALQFYQK
+332 YDGAKAAMQFYQK
-345 IGPALIEKRVKFL
+345 IGPALIEKRVKYL
-358 SKEVMNGLYAVND
+358 SKEVMTGLMEINN
-371 NPKLKFPIL
+371 NPSLKFPVI
-380 DGSQTQ
+380 DPSRSQ
-386 NGSAETSN
+386 NGVDNSSN
-394 VKTPI
+394 NSLPI
-399 AWKMHHSHGP
+399 AWKMHHSQGP
-409 VIEVLTP
+409 VIEILTP
-416 EEEASRG
+416 SEDASRG

-429 IHEHPSKTAA
+429 IHQHPSKIAA
-439 SNAQA
+439 ANIQSTIAE
-444 TKEGTPIASAASSAP
+444 TPLSKSKESQTGV
-459 ITPGTSTPQASQRFC
+459 PGTSTPQASQRFC

-515 DMFLKEEGWL
+515 QLFLKEEGWM

>member
-1 MTMERK
+1 
-7 HFLTLGAG
+7 
-15 LTVGGLLGKSALQSE
+15 
-30 TIDGKNQSL
+30 
-39 SNQKFDLKNPFPIA
+39 
-53 PNDSENQPEQDGPYW
+53 
-68 DFIRTL
+68 
-74 FPLNPNLTF
+74 
-83 LNNGTMGITPYPV
+83 MGITPYPV

-103 FHHIAENAAYPM
+103 FHHIAENGAYPM

-120 EENLAKILGCKGSEL
+120 EENLGQILGCKGSEL

-142 EGVNLACRAINLKK
+142 EGVNLACRAISLKK

-184 LKLAALGATAEETL
+184 LKLAVLGATAEETL
-198 KNIQA
+198 NNIKS

-230 CAWARANGIISAID
+230 CAWAKANGIISAID

-308 TPPSL
+308 TPPSM

-332 YDGAKAALQFYQK
+332 YDGAKAAMQFYQK
-345 IGPALIEKRVKFL
+345 IGPALIEKRVKYL
-358 SKEVMNGLYAVND
+358 SKEVMNGLMAIND
-371 NPKLKFPIL
+371 NPSLKF
-380 DGSQTQ
+380 
-386 NGSAETSN
+386 
-394 VKTPI
+394 
-399 AWKMHHSHGP
+399 P

-416 EEEASRG
+416 AEDASRG

-429 IHEHPSKTAA
+429 IHEHPSKIAS
-439 SNAQA
+439 SNAQV
-444 TKEGTPIASAASSAP
+444 TKEGTPTA
-459 ITPGTSTPQASQRFC
+459 ITAISQSLVPGTSTPQASQRFC

-515 DMFLKEEGWL
+515 QMFLKEEGWM

>member
-1 MTMERK
+1 MERK

-15 LTVGGLLGKSALQSE
+15 LTVGGLIGKSALNGENISGAK
-30 TIDGKNQSL
+30 TKISDY
-39 SNQKFDLKNPFPIA
+39 KFDPEKSFPIS
-53 PNDSENQPEQDGPYW
+53 PEGDVNHPEQDGPYW

-74 FPLNPNLTF
+74 FPLKSDLTF

-103 FHHIAENAAYPM
+103 FHHIAENGAYPM

-120 EENLAKILGCKGSEL
+120 EENLGQILGCKGSEL

-142 EGVNLACRAINLKK
+142 EGVNLACRAISLKK

-198 KNIQA
+198 KNIKS

-230 CAWARANGIISAID
+230 CAWAKANGIISAID

-308 TPPSL
+308 TPPSM

-332 YDGAKAALQFYQK
+332 YDGAKAAMQFYQK
-345 IGPALIEKRVKFL
+345 IGPALIEKRVKYL
-358 SKEVMNGLYAVND
+358 SKEVMNGLMEIND
-371 NPKLKFPIL
+371 NPSLKF
-380 DGSQTQ
+380 Q
-386 NGSAETSN
+386 
-394 VKTPI
+394 
-399 AWKMHHSHGP
+399 

-416 EEEASRG
+416 SEDASRG

-429 IHEHPSKTAA
+429 IHEHPSKIAA
-439 SNAQA
+439 ANLQSSNA
-444 TKEGTPIASAASSAP
+444 TTPNSNSTVGQTLA
-459 ITPGTSTPQASQRFC
+459 PGTSTPQASQRFC

-515 DMFLKEEGWL
+515 KMFLKDEGWM

>member
-1 MTMERK
+1 MERK

-15 LTVGGLLGKSALQSE
+15 LTVGGLIGKSALNGEKISGAK
-30 TIDGKNQSL
+30 TKISDF
-39 SNQKFDLKNPFPIA
+39 KFDLEKPFPIS
-53 PNDSENQPEQDGPYW
+53 PEGDVNHPEQDGPYW

-74 FPLNPNLTF
+74 FPLKSDLTF

-103 FHHIAENAAYPM
+103 FHHIAENGAYPM

-120 EENLAKILGCKGSEL
+120 EENLGQILGCKGSEL

-142 EGVNLACRAINLKK
+142 EGVNLACRAISLKK

-184 LKLAALGATAEETL
+184 LKLATLGATAEETL
-198 KNIQA
+198 NNIKA

-230 CAWARANGIISAID
+230 CAWAKANGIISAID

-255 LKEMGCDY
+255 LKEIGCDY

-289 RSAIHH
+289 HSAIHH

-308 TPPSL
+308 TPPSM

-332 YDGAKAALQFYQK
+332 YDGAKAAMQFYQK
-345 IGPALIEKRVKFL
+345 IGPALIEKRVKYL
-358 SKEVMNGLYAVND
+358 SKEVMNGLMEINN
-371 NPKLKFPIL
+371 NPSLKFPVI
-380 DGSQTQ
+380 DPSRSQ
-386 NGSAETSN
+386 NGVDNSSN
-394 VKTPI
+394 NSLPI
-399 AWKMHHSHGP
+399 AWKMHHSQGP
-409 VIEVLTP
+409 VIEILTP
-416 EEEASRG
+416 SEDASRG

-429 IHEHPSKTAA
+429 IHQHPSKIVAA
-439 SNAQA
+439 NIQSTIA
-444 TKEGTPIASAASSAP
+444 ETPLSKS
-459 ITPGTSTPQASQRFC
+459 TENQTGVPGTSTPQASQRFC

-515 DMFLKEEGWL
+515 QLFLKEEGWM

>member
-1 MTMERK
+1 MERK

-15 LTVGGLLGKSALQSE
+15 LTVGGLIGKSALNGEKISGAK
-30 TIDGKNQSL
+30 TKISDF
-39 SNQKFDLKNPFPIA
+39 KFDLEKPFPIS
-53 PNDSENQPEQDGPYW
+53 PEGDVNHPEQDGPYW

-74 FPLNPNLTF
+74 FPLKSDLTF

-103 FHHIAENAAYPM
+103 FHHIAENGAYPM

-120 EENLAKILGCKGSEL
+120 EENLGQILGCKGSEL

-142 EGVNLACRAINLKK
+142 EGVNLACRAISLKK

-184 LKLAALGATAEETL
+184 LKLATLGATAEETL
-198 KNIQA
+198 NNIKA

-230 CAWARANGIISAID
+230 CAWAKANGIISAID

-289 RSAIHH
+289 HSAIHH

-308 TPPSL
+308 TPPSM

-332 YDGAKAALQFYQK
+332 YDGAKAAMQFYQK
-345 IGPALIEKRVKFL
+345 IGPALIEKRVKYL
-358 SKEVMNGLYAVND
+358 SKEVMNGLMEINN
-371 NPKLKFPIL
+371 NPSLKFPVI
-380 DGSQTQ
+380 DPSRSQ
-386 NGSAETSN
+386 NGVDNSSN
-394 VKTPI
+394 NSLPI
-399 AWKMHHSHGP
+399 AWKMHHSQGP
-409 VIEVLTP
+409 VIEILTP
-416 EEEASRG
+416 SEDASRG

-429 IHEHPSKTAA
+429 IHQHPSKIVAA
-439 SNAQA
+439 NIQSTIA
-444 TKEGTPIASAASSAP
+444 ETPLSKS
-459 ITPGTSTPQASQRFC
+459 TENQTGVPGTSTPQASQRFC

-515 DMFLKEEGWL
+515 QLFLKEEGWM

>member
-1 MTMERK
+1 MERK

-15 LTVGGLLGKSALQSE
+15 LTVGGLIGKSALNGENISGAK
-30 TIDGKNQSL
+30 TKISDY
-39 SNQKFDLKNPFPIA
+39 KFDPEKPFPIS
-53 PNDSENQPEQDGPYW
+53 PEGDVNHPEQDGPYW

-74 FPLNPNLTF
+74 FPLKSDLTF

-103 FHHIAENAAYPM
+103 FHHIAENGAYPM

-120 EENLAKILGCKGSEL
+120 EENLGQILGCKGSEL

-142 EGVNLACRAINLKK
+142 EGVNLACRAISLNK

-198 KNIQA
+198 NNIKS

-230 CAWARANGIISAID
+230 CAWAKANGIISAID

-295 VAAYSVDKFDMST
+295 VAAYSVDKFDMSS
-308 TPPSL
+308 TPPSM

-332 YDGAKAALQFYQK
+332 YDGAKAAMQFYQK
-345 IGPALIEKRVKFL
+345 IGPALIEKRVKYL
-358 SKEVMNGLYAVND
+358 SKEVMNGLTEIND
-371 NPKLKFPIL
+371 NPSLKF
-380 DGSQTQ
+380 T
-386 NGSAETSN
+386 
-394 VKTPI
+394 
-399 AWKMHHSHGP
+399 

-416 EEEASRG
+416 SEDASRG

-429 IHEHPSKTAA
+429 IHEHPSKIAS
-439 SNAQA
+439 SNAQV
-444 TKEGTPIASAASSAP
+444 TREGTPMAIKAMSQSLA
-459 ITPGTSTPQASQRFC
+459 PGTSTPQASQRFC

-515 DMFLKEEGWL
+515 QMFLKEEGWM

>member
-1 MTMERK
+1 MERK

-15 LTVGGLLGKSALQSE
+15 LTVGGLIGKSALNGENISGAK
-30 TIDGKNQSL
+30 TKISDY
-39 SNQKFDLKNPFPIA
+39 KFDPEKPFPIS
-53 PNDSENQPEQDGPYW
+53 PEGDVNHPEQDGPYW

-74 FPLNPNLTF
+74 FPLKSDLTF

-103 FHHIAENAAYPM
+103 FHHIAENGAYPM

-120 EENLAKILGCKGSEL
+120 EENLGQILGCKGSEL

-142 EGVNLACRAINLKK
+142 EGVNLACRAISLKK

-198 KNIQA
+198 NNIKS

-230 CAWARANGIISAID
+230 CAWAKANGIISAID

-289 RSAIHH
+289 HSAIHH

-308 TPPSL
+308 APPSM

-332 YDGAKAALQFYQK
+332 YDGAKAAMQFYQK
-345 IGPALIEKRVKFL
+345 IGPALIEKRVKYL
-358 SKEVMNGLYAVND
+358 SKEVMNGLMEIND
-371 NPKLKFPIL
+371 NPNLKF
-380 DGSQTQ
+380 
-386 NGSAETSN
+386 
-394 VKTPI
+394 
-399 AWKMHHSHGP
+399 P

-416 EEEASRG
+416 AEDASRG

-429 IHEHPSKTAA
+429 IHEHPSKIAS
-439 SNAQA
+439 SNAQV
-444 TKEGTPIASAASSAP
+444 TKEGAPIA
-459 ITPGTSTPQASQRFC
+459 ITAISQSLVPGTSTPQASQRFC

-496 VSTHYYNNKKDI
+496 ISTHYYNNKKDI

-515 DMFLKEEGWL
+515 QMFLKEEGWM

>member
-1 MTMERK
+1 MERK

-15 LTVGGLLGKSALQSE
+15 LTVGGLIGKSALNGEKISGAKTKISDFE
-30 TIDGKNQSL
+30 
-39 SNQKFDLKNPFPIA
+39 FDLEKPFPIS
-53 PNDSENQPEQDGPYW
+53 PEGDVNHPEQDGPYW

-74 FPLNPNLTF
+74 FPLKSDLTF

-103 FHHIAENAAYPM
+103 FHHIAENGAYPM

-120 EENLAKILGCKGSEL
+120 EENLGQILGCKGSEL

-142 EGVNLACRAINLKK
+142 EGVNLACRAISLKK

-184 LKLAALGATAEETL
+184 LKLATLGATAEETL
-198 KNIQA
+198 NNIKA

-230 CAWARANGIISAID
+230 CAWAKANGIISAID

-308 TPPSL
+308 TPPSM

-332 YDGAKAALQFYQK
+332 YDGAKAAMQFYQK
-345 IGPALIEKRVKFL
+345 IGPALIEKRVKYL
-358 SKEVMNGLYAVND
+358 SKEVMNGLMEIN
-371 NPKLKFPIL
+371 NNSSLKFPVI
-380 DGSQTQ
+380 DPSRSQ
-386 NGSAETSN
+386 NAVDNSSN
-394 VKTPI
+394 NSLPI
-399 AWKMHHSHGP
+399 TWKMHHSQGP

-416 EEEASRG
+416 SEDASRG

-429 IHEHPSKTAA
+429 IHQHPSKIAVANIQSTIA
-439 SNAQA
+439 
-444 TKEGTPIASAASSAP
+444 ETPLSKS
-459 ITPGTSTPQASQRFC
+459 TENQTGVPGTSTPQASQRFC

-515 DMFLKEEGWL
+515 QLFLKEEGWM

>member
-1 MTMERK
+1 MERK

-15 LTVGGLLGKSALQSE
+15 LTVGGLIGKSALNGENISGAK
-30 TIDGKNQSL
+30 TKISDY
-39 SNQKFDLKNPFPIA
+39 KFDPEKPFPIS
-53 PNDSENQPEQDGPYW
+53 PEGDVNHPEQDGPYW

-74 FPLNPNLTF
+74 FPLKSDLTF

-103 FHHIAENAAYPM
+103 FHHIAENGAYPM

-120 EENLAKILGCKGSEL
+120 EENLGQILGCKGSEL

-142 EGVNLACRAINLKK
+142 EGVNLACRAISLKK

-184 LKLAALGATAEETL
+184 LKLAVLGATAEETL
-198 KNIQA
+198 NNIKS

-230 CAWARANGIISAID
+230 CAWAKANGIISAID

-308 TPPSL
+308 TPPSM

-332 YDGAKAALQFYQK
+332 YDGAKAAMQFYQK
-345 IGPALIEKRVKFL
+345 IGPALIEKRVKYL
-358 SKEVMNGLYAVND
+358 SKEVMNGLMAIND
-371 NPKLKFPIL
+371 NPSLKF
-380 DGSQTQ
+380 
-386 NGSAETSN
+386 
-394 VKTPI
+394 
-399 AWKMHHSHGP
+399 P

-416 EEEASRG
+416 AEDASRG

-429 IHEHPSKTAA
+429 IHEHPSKIAS
-439 SNAQA
+439 SNAQV
-444 TKEGTPIASAASSAP
+444 TKEGTPTA
-459 ITPGTSTPQASQRFC
+459 ITAISQSLVPGTSTPQASQRFC

-515 DMFLKEEGWL
+515 QLFLKEEGWM